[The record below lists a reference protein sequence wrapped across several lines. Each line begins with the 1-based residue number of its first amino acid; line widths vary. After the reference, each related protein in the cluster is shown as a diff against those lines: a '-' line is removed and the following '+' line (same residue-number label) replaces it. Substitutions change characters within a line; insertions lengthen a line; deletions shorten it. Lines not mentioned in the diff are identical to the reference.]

1 MITQTGRSSN
11 SSDRKM
17 HEEKSNP
24 KPLCL
29 SEEYVQDKL
38 RAYFKSDSL
47 KRRLTDLLIA

>member
-1 MITQTGRSSN
+1 MITQTGLSSN

-47 KRRLTDLLIA
+47 QLEKLDILW